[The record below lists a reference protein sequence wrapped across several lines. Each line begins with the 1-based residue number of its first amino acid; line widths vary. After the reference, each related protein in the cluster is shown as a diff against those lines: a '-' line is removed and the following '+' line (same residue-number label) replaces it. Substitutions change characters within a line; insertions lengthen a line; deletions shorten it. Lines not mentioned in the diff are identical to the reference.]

1 MPHPTCSNPR
11 PLSPAVVDELARQ
24 IAGAHVEAT
33 QPSLVRLRSGVDG
46 VEVGLCA
53 LPDGVHP
60 ADALVGQVVPEPWT
74 ASGVVAPARAHS
86 LDGPDEGGTRTVV
99 AILVTRDDHLASHAV
114 DLDGAD
120 VAGLA
125 AGGEAPV
132 GRIPDLLRRTL
143 GLPTRAPR
151 VPAAEWWRVCWLDAV
166 VTAVADPGRE
176 VDADRPLT
184 STLPLPLVRALV
196 DDPSLC
202 AVEGWGRIRAL
213 AATADP
219 PTEPGP
225 AAVRRSVAPFV
236 DPVAAAWMDD
246 GCFARWLL
254 AALPSVDELLALADD
269 LVPAD
274 VAAQLRAVARPPEP
288 EP

>member
-1 MPHPTCSNPR
+1 MPQPTCSTPR
-11 PLSPAVVDELARQ
+11 PLPPALVDELARQ
-24 IAGAHVEAT
+24 IAGAHVDAAHA
-33 QPSLVRLRSGVDG
+33 SLVRLRPGADG

-60 ADALVGQVVPEPWT
+60 ADALVGQVVPAPWT
-74 ASGVVAPARAHS
+74 ASGVVAPARARS

-99 AILVTRDDHLASHAV
+99 AMLVTRDGHLTSHAV

-120 VAGLA
+120 LAGLA

-132 GRIPDLLRRTL
+132 GRLPDLLRRTL
-143 GLPTRAPR
+143 GLPTTPPR

-166 VTAVADPGRE
+166 VTAAAGAGGT
-176 VDADRPLT
+176 VDADHPLT
-184 STLPLPLVRALV
+184 STLPSPLVRALV
-196 DDPSLC
+196 DDPTLC

-213 AATADP
+213 AAAPEPPSDP
-219 PTEPGP
+219 AA

-236 DPVAAAWMDD
+236 DPPAAAWMDD

-274 VAAQLRAVARPPEP
+274 VAAQLRAVARPAEAEP
-288 EP
+288 